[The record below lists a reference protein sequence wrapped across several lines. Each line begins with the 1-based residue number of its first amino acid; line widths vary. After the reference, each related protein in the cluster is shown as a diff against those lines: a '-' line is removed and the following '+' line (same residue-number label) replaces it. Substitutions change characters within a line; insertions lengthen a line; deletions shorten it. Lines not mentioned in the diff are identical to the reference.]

1 MADLQPGDWVYDLS
15 DEPVEVLAVSEVYTN
30 HPCYKIEFENGQV
43 VICDAGHLWFVRN
56 NRSLTEVILSTEEI
70 HSICGEFFVRYIS
83 ERNDIKEQKILSIAP
98 CGTVPVKCIEVGN
111 DAGDFLITADNIVTH
126 NSRLAAE
133 KVHAYLKKY
142 PGTMGLMLRKQRQSM
157 TNSTVLFYE
166 RTVVGPDPAVK
177 HFPSK
182 LRFEYTNGSILAYGG
197 MDGDEQKEQIRS
209 IGQEGSLHI
218 VWMEEANRFT
228 EDDFNEILARMRGA
242 GVSWI
247 QIILSTNPDAPTHWI
262 YRRLILK
269 REAAVYYSKAIN
281 NPHNPSSYVNIL
293 RKMTGVTK
301 LRLSEG
307 RWVQAEGVIYED
319 FNEDEHVIDSFPIP
333 ESWPRYISVDF
344 GITAPFVAIYAAYS
358 ESNDRIYVYREIYM
372 TRRTVRRHAE
382 TMRVYAADEVYEAV
396 ICDHDAEDRLTLE
409 EEGFYN
415 VEAYKDMD
423 RGLQLVME
431 RLKIRDDGKPGIQ
444 FFRDMLVEVDEN
456 LRDGNKPISGLE
468 EFNAYV
474 WARDRDGTTKNKPVN
489 ANDHF
494 LDSLRYLIT
503 YIDTGMGAGAE
514 FSMIVDNPEYQEAE
528 YA

>member
-1 MADLQPGDWVYDLS
+1 MGDIQKGDWVYDLS
-15 DEPVEVLAVSEVYTN
+15 CEPVEVTAVSEVYTD
-30 HPCYKIEFENGQV
+30 HLCFEIIFERGQV
-43 VICDAGHLWFVRN
+43 VLCDAGHLWFVKT
-56 NRSLTEVILSTEEI
+56 NRSVTEDILTTEEMFWI
-70 HSICGEFFVRYIS
+70 NAEFTVRYVS
-83 ERNDIKEQKILSIAP
+83 QKHGVKEQKILSITP
-98 CGTVPVKCIEVGN
+98 CEKVPVKCIEVAN
-111 DAGDFLITADNIVTH
+111 DAGDYLITEDNILTH

-157 TNSTVLFYE
+157 TNSTVLFFE
-166 RTVVGPDPAVK
+166 RTIVGPDPDVR

-182 LRFEYTNGSILAYGG
+182 LRFEYGNGSILAYGG

-247 QIILSTNPDAPTHWI
+247 QVILSTNPDAPTHWI

-269 REAAVYYSKAIN
+269 KEASVYYSKAIN
-281 NPHNPSSYVNIL
+281 NPHNPANYINIL
-293 RKMTGVTK
+293 KKMTGVTK
-301 LRLSEG
+301 LRLSDG
-307 RWVQAEGVIYED
+307 KWVQAEGVIYEG
-319 FNEDEHVIDSFPIP
+319 FNEDVHVIDPFSIP
-333 ESWPRYISVDF
+333 DSWPRYLVVDF
-344 GITAPFVAIYAAYS
+344 GITAPFVALWMAYS
-358 ESNDRIYVYREIYM
+358 ESSDRIYVYREIYM
-372 TRRTVRRHAE
+372 TRRTVRSHAAQIK
-382 TMRVYAADEVYEAV
+382 VLSGDEEFEAI

-409 EEGFYN
+409 EEGLYN
-415 VEAYKDMD
+415 VEAYKDID
-423 RGLQLVME
+423 RGIQLMTE

-456 LRDGNKPISGLE
+456 LRDGNKPISTLE

-474 WARDRDGTTKNKPVN
+474 WARDRDGTVKNKPVN
-489 ANDHF
+489 ANDHGM
-494 LDSLRYLIT
+494 DCTRYGVAYL
-503 YIDTGMGAGAE
+503 DTGMGAGAE
-514 FSMIVDNPEYQEAE
+514 FVMLDEMQVAE